1 VIDRQQVVRKRYVL
15 LFTADI
21 MIGYYISRVKGNR
34 LLRKLCLLAT
44 GWRFIMKRVL
54 LLIVLSVSIFMFGFE
69 TDELFNEMI
78 SKGPDFISFAGAG
91 FEAKF
96 IPVFSV
102 SENDIELMEGV
113 FLHGLLIFRS
123 ERVMEIRLDSIQVID
138 AVSDER
144 VSVELYRVETL
155 FSPMALP
162 VTLSSGGVLVLTGS
176 DPLRDYFMDVR
187 VQSILIPWRIRS
199 VEPGR
204 VVDIASVGVDPLAMA
219 SNIVA
224 DNTEGYE
231 SISEN
236 IADLNDRLNFLQDN
250 VEGLNLQFRRLNT
263 LFLDTQVALAEYKA
277 AVDISASDLQQRSAS
292 LENRLNTLESR
303 LSSVSADI
311 GEIVVLRRNIEDINK
326 EMADLKLVLPQVQ
339 EAKSLLSELEE
350 GFSSLSERISSLE
363 GKPITTEELEEF
375 ARVVEETTAR
385 VETIGNLAAALE
397 KSNTLL
403 LSELEALSVTS
414 NRLEGLFEK
423 TANSILEA
431 EKRIETLEE
440 KAGFLDARI
449 VDSTAELDSKIAQIG
464 LLANSAEA
472 RILELGNANKELLS
486 RLNDIGGRIGVM
498 ELLLTGINDRVVAL
512 EKRVPSVADFET
524 SLKSALSGIETLGNS
539 VGRLEIS
546 LATVE
551 NSLAELADAKVNQID
566 SEKIEKEIASLRENL
581 GGLSMSFIRLNS
593 DLIQLRDSIP
603 PEGVSPEQFSN
614 KTYEID
620 MRIGSLESDLVSIE
634 ARISG
639 LNAVLSNLDKKLQSL
654 GVELDSIKGNFDGSV
669 TAIDNNLRSI
679 QRLQTDL
686 NGLKEL
692 VAENKENLKA
702 LREET
707 AELLVTRE
715 EIASIVDEAVKSVR
729 EETTQEIAALR
740 RSNSIWL
747 AVAVISSIAA
757 IVLGVINIMP

>member
-1 VIDRQQVVRKRYVL
+1 
-15 LFTADI
+15 
-21 MIGYYISRVKGNR
+21 
-34 LLRKLCLLAT
+34 
-44 GWRFIMKRVL
+44 MKRVL

-326 EMADLKLVLPQVQ
+326 EIADLNLVLPQVQ

-350 GFSSLSERISSLE
+350 GFFSLSERISSLE
-363 GKPITTEELEEF
+363 SKPITTEELDEF
-375 ARVVEETTAR
+375 TRVVEETTAR

-397 KSNTLL
+397 KSNTIL
-403 LSELEALSVTS
+403 LSELEVLSVAS

>member
-1 VIDRQQVVRKRYVL
+1 
-15 LFTADI
+15 
-21 MIGYYISRVKGNR
+21 
-34 LLRKLCLLAT
+34 
-44 GWRFIMKRVL
+44 MKRVL
-54 LLIVLSVSIFMFGFE
+54 LLIALSVSIFMFGFE

-78 SKGPDFISFAGAG
+78 SKGPDFISFTGAG

-292 LENRLNTLESR
+292 LENRLNALESR

-551 NSLAELADAKVNQID
+551 NSLAELAGAKVNQID

>member
-1 VIDRQQVVRKRYVL
+1 
-15 LFTADI
+15 
-21 MIGYYISRVKGNR
+21 
-34 LLRKLCLLAT
+34 
-44 GWRFIMKRVL
+44 MKRVL
-54 LLIVLSVSIFMFGFE
+54 LLIALSVSIFMFGFE

-78 SKGPDFISFAGAG
+78 SKGPDFISFTGAG

-350 GFSSLSERISSLE
+350 GFFSLSERISSLE
-363 GKPITTEELEEF
+363 SKPITTEELDEF
-375 ARVVEETTAR
+375 TRVVEETTAR

-397 KSNTLL
+397 KSNTIL
-403 LSELEALSVTS
+403 LSELEVLSVAS

>member
-1 VIDRQQVVRKRYVL
+1 
-15 LFTADI
+15 
-21 MIGYYISRVKGNR
+21 
-34 LLRKLCLLAT
+34 
-44 GWRFIMKRVL
+44 MKRVL

-326 EMADLKLVLPQVQ
+326 EIADLNLVLPQVQ

-350 GFSSLSERISSLE
+350 GFFSLSERISSLE
-363 GKPITTEELEEF
+363 SKPITTEELDEF
-375 ARVVEETTAR
+375 TRVVEETTAR

-397 KSNTLL
+397 KSNTIL
-403 LSELEALSVTS
+403 LSELEVLSVAS

-449 VDSTAELDSKIAQIG
+449 VDSTAELDSKISQIG

>member
-1 VIDRQQVVRKRYVL
+1 
-15 LFTADI
+15 
-21 MIGYYISRVKGNR
+21 
-34 LLRKLCLLAT
+34 
-44 GWRFIMKRVL
+44 
-54 LLIVLSVSIFMFGFE
+54 
-69 TDELFNEMI
+69 
-78 SKGPDFISFAGAG
+78 
-91 FEAKF
+91 
-96 IPVFSV
+96 
-102 SENDIELMEGV
+102 
-113 FLHGLLIFRS
+113 
-123 ERVMEIRLDSIQVID
+123 
-138 AVSDER
+138 
-144 VSVELYRVETL
+144 
-155 FSPMALP
+155 
-162 VTLSSGGVLVLTGS
+162 
-176 DPLRDYFMDVR
+176 
-187 VQSILIPWRIRS
+187 
-199 VEPGR
+199 
-204 VVDIASVGVDPLAMA
+204 
-219 SNIVA
+219 
-224 DNTEGYE
+224 
-231 SISEN
+231 
-236 IADLNDRLNFLQDN
+236 
-250 VEGLNLQFRRLNT
+250 
-263 LFLDTQVALAEYKA
+263 
-277 AVDISASDLQQRSAS
+277 
-292 LENRLNTLESR
+292 
-303 LSSVSADI
+303 
-311 GEIVVLRRNIEDINK
+311 
-326 EMADLKLVLPQVQ
+326 
-339 EAKSLLSELEE
+339 
-350 GFSSLSERISSLE
+350 
-363 GKPITTEELEEF
+363 
-375 ARVVEETTAR
+375 
-385 VETIGNLAAALE
+385 
-397 KSNTLL
+397 
-403 LSELEALSVTS
+403 
-414 NRLEGLFEK
+414 LFEK

>member
-1 VIDRQQVVRKRYVL
+1 
-15 LFTADI
+15 
-21 MIGYYISRVKGNR
+21 
-34 LLRKLCLLAT
+34 
-44 GWRFIMKRVL
+44 MKRVL
-54 LLIVLSVSIFMFGFE
+54 LLIALSVSIFMFGFE

-78 SKGPDFISFAGAG
+78 SKGPDFISFTGAG

-292 LENRLNTLESR
+292 LENRLNALESR

-326 EMADLKLVLPQVQ
+326 EIADLNLVLPQVQ

-350 GFSSLSERISSLE
+350 GFFSLSERISSLE
-363 GKPITTEELEEF
+363 SKPITTEELDEF
-375 ARVVEETTAR
+375 TRVVEETTAR

-397 KSNTLL
+397 KSNTIL
-403 LSELEALSVTS
+403 LSELEVLSVAS

>member
-1 VIDRQQVVRKRYVL
+1 
-15 LFTADI
+15 
-21 MIGYYISRVKGNR
+21 
-34 LLRKLCLLAT
+34 
-44 GWRFIMKRVL
+44 MKRVL

-292 LENRLNTLESR
+292 LENRLNALESR

-449 VDSTAELDSKIAQIG
+449 VDSTAELDSKISQIG

-551 NSLAELADAKVNQID
+551 NSLAELAGAKVNQID

-603 PEGVSPEQFSN
+603 PEGVSPERFSS

-620 MRIGSLESDLVSIE
+620 MRIGSLETDLVSIE

>member
-1 VIDRQQVVRKRYVL
+1 
-15 LFTADI
+15 
-21 MIGYYISRVKGNR
+21 
-34 LLRKLCLLAT
+34 
-44 GWRFIMKRVL
+44 MKRVL
-54 LLIVLSVSIFMFGFE
+54 LLIALSVSIFMFGFE

-326 EMADLKLVLPQVQ
+326 EIADLNLVLPQVQ

-350 GFSSLSERISSLE
+350 GFFSLSERISSLE
-363 GKPITTEELEEF
+363 SKPITTEELEEF

-397 KSNTLL
+397 KSNTIL
-403 LSELEALSVTS
+403 LSELEVLSVAS

-449 VDSTAELDSKIAQIG
+449 VDSTAELDSKISQIG

>member
-1 VIDRQQVVRKRYVL
+1 
-15 LFTADI
+15 
-21 MIGYYISRVKGNR
+21 
-34 LLRKLCLLAT
+34 
-44 GWRFIMKRVL
+44 MKRVL
-54 LLIVLSVSIFMFGFE
+54 LLIALSVSIFMFGFE

-326 EMADLKLVLPQVQ
+326 EIADLNLVLPQVQ

-350 GFSSLSERISSLE
+350 GFFSLSERISSLE
-363 GKPITTEELEEF
+363 SKPITTEELDEF
-375 ARVVEETTAR
+375 TRVVEETTAR

-397 KSNTLL
+397 KSNTIL
-403 LSELEALSVTS
+403 LSELEVLSVAS

>member
-1 VIDRQQVVRKRYVL
+1 
-15 LFTADI
+15 
-21 MIGYYISRVKGNR
+21 
-34 LLRKLCLLAT
+34 
-44 GWRFIMKRVL
+44 MKRVL
-54 LLIVLSVSIFMFGFE
+54 LLIALSVSIFMFGFE

-78 SKGPDFISFAGAG
+78 SKGPDFISFTGAG

-326 EMADLKLVLPQVQ
+326 EIADLNLVLPQVQ

-350 GFSSLSERISSLE
+350 GFFSLSERISSLE
-363 GKPITTEELEEF
+363 SKPITTEELDEF
-375 ARVVEETTAR
+375 TRVVEETTAR

-397 KSNTLL
+397 KSNTIL
-403 LSELEALSVTS
+403 LSELEVLSVAS

-449 VDSTAELDSKIAQIG
+449 VDSTAELDSKISQIG

-603 PEGVSPEQFSN
+603 PEGVSPEQFSS

>member
-1 VIDRQQVVRKRYVL
+1 
-15 LFTADI
+15 
-21 MIGYYISRVKGNR
+21 
-34 LLRKLCLLAT
+34 
-44 GWRFIMKRVL
+44 MKRVL
-54 LLIVLSVSIFMFGFE
+54 LLIALSVSIFMFGFE

-326 EMADLKLVLPQVQ
+326 EIADLNLVLPQVQ

-350 GFSSLSERISSLE
+350 GFFSLSERISSLE
-363 GKPITTEELEEF
+363 SKPITTEELDEF
-375 ARVVEETTAR
+375 TRVVEETTAR

-397 KSNTLL
+397 KSNTIL
-403 LSELEALSVTS
+403 LSELEVLSVAS

-551 NSLAELADAKVNQID
+551 NSLAELAGAKVNQID

>member
-1 VIDRQQVVRKRYVL
+1 
-15 LFTADI
+15 
-21 MIGYYISRVKGNR
+21 
-34 LLRKLCLLAT
+34 
-44 GWRFIMKRVL
+44 MKRVL

-292 LENRLNTLESR
+292 LENRLNALESR

-449 VDSTAELDSKIAQIG
+449 VDSTAELDSKISQIG

-551 NSLAELADAKVNQID
+551 NSLAELAGAKVNQID

>member
-1 VIDRQQVVRKRYVL
+1 
-15 LFTADI
+15 
-21 MIGYYISRVKGNR
+21 
-34 LLRKLCLLAT
+34 
-44 GWRFIMKRVL
+44 MKRVL
-54 LLIVLSVSIFMFGFE
+54 LLIALSVSIFMFGFE

-78 SKGPDFISFAGAG
+78 SKGPDFISFTGAG

-326 EMADLKLVLPQVQ
+326 EIADLNLVLPQVQ

-350 GFSSLSERISSLE
+350 GFFSLSERISSLE
-363 GKPITTEELEEF
+363 SKPITTEELDEF
-375 ARVVEETTAR
+375 TRVVEETTAR

-397 KSNTLL
+397 KSNTIL
-403 LSELEALSVTS
+403 LSELEVLSVAS

-603 PEGVSPEQFSN
+603 PEGVSPEQFSS

>member
-1 VIDRQQVVRKRYVL
+1 
-15 LFTADI
+15 
-21 MIGYYISRVKGNR
+21 
-34 LLRKLCLLAT
+34 
-44 GWRFIMKRVL
+44 MKRVL
-54 LLIVLSVSIFMFGFE
+54 LLIALSVSIFMFGFE

-78 SKGPDFISFAGAG
+78 SKGPDFISFTGAG

-292 LENRLNTLESR
+292 LENRLNALESR

-449 VDSTAELDSKIAQIG
+449 VDSTAELDSKISQIG

-603 PEGVSPEQFSN
+603 PEGVSPEQFSS

-740 RSNSIWL
+740 RANSIWL

>member
-1 VIDRQQVVRKRYVL
+1 
-15 LFTADI
+15 
-21 MIGYYISRVKGNR
+21 
-34 LLRKLCLLAT
+34 
-44 GWRFIMKRVL
+44 MKRVL

-326 EMADLKLVLPQVQ
+326 EIADLNLVLPQVQ

-350 GFSSLSERISSLE
+350 GFFSLSERISSLE
-363 GKPITTEELEEF
+363 SKPITTEELEEF

-449 VDSTAELDSKIAQIG
+449 VDSTAELDSKISQIG

>member
-1 VIDRQQVVRKRYVL
+1 
-15 LFTADI
+15 
-21 MIGYYISRVKGNR
+21 
-34 LLRKLCLLAT
+34 
-44 GWRFIMKRVL
+44 MKRVL
-54 LLIVLSVSIFMFGFE
+54 LLIALSVSIFMFGFE

-78 SKGPDFISFAGAG
+78 SKGPDFISFTGAG

-326 EMADLKLVLPQVQ
+326 EIADLNLVLPQVQ

-350 GFSSLSERISSLE
+350 GFFSLSERISSLE
-363 GKPITTEELEEF
+363 SKPITTEELEEF

>member
-1 VIDRQQVVRKRYVL
+1 
-15 LFTADI
+15 
-21 MIGYYISRVKGNR
+21 
-34 LLRKLCLLAT
+34 
-44 GWRFIMKRVL
+44 MKRVL
-54 LLIVLSVSIFMFGFE
+54 LLIALSVSIFMFGFE

-78 SKGPDFISFAGAG
+78 SKGPDFISFTGAG

-326 EMADLKLVLPQVQ
+326 EIADLNLVLPQVQ

-350 GFSSLSERISSLE
+350 GFFSLSERISSLE
-363 GKPITTEELEEF
+363 SKPITTEELDEF
-375 ARVVEETTAR
+375 TRVVEETTAR

-397 KSNTLL
+397 KSNTIL
-403 LSELEALSVTS
+403 LSELEVLSVAS